1 MNKKSH
7 DNLAEVIARMDDP
20 KRAADGLK
28 SDRNRIAKMLR
39 EARIRVK
46 ANKAAN
52 DGAYVAYVAKPLGPD
67 PRD

>member
-7 DNLAEVIARMDDP
+7 DNLAEVIARMNDP

-28 SDRNRIAKMLR
+28 SDRNRIAQVLR

-52 DGAYVAYVAKPLGPD
+52 DGVYVK
-67 PRD
+67 